1 MKAFQS
7 LSHRGQVRRL
17 KEMARVA
24 LADYDLSVARVKPLF
39 HVENT
44 TFRVWAADG
53 SRYVMRITRPGKQTV
68 EGVRSEMQWLAALRR
83 DTDLVVPEPVPTRDG
98 ELLTIKEVE
107 GVPEPR
113 ICVLFHW
120 VAGKFLNEELT
131 PAHLERVGILT
142 AHLHEHVS
150 RWVPPEGFTRGNVA
164 NLSDKTVARMVN
176 LVAALR
182 SPEDVQIVE
191 AVLARARAVLEAL
204 GDHPEHYG
212 LIHADL
218 HQWNYLF
225 HRREVRAIDFD
236 DCGYGPFLYDLG
248 VTLFNVLDRPDC
260 PALRDALL
268 ASYRSVRPL
277 PAEHEGYLET
287 FYALRRLQIMIWEM
301 EMRDHPAFHDWEVWV
316 TASLEKL
323 KAFVET
329 NPTVAEAH

>member
-1 MKAFQS
+1 MKPFQS

-17 KEMARVA
+17 KEMALAA
-24 LADYDLSVARVKPLF
+24 LADYGLSVARVKPLV

-68 EGVRSEMQWLAALRR
+68 EGVRAEMQWLAALRR
-83 DTDLVVPEPVPTRDG
+83 DTDLIVPEPVPTRDG
-98 ELLTIKEVE
+98 ELLTIKEAE

-120 VAGKFLNEELT
+120 VAGQFLNKELT

-150 RWVPPEGFTRGNVA
+150 RWVPPEGFTRGSVA

-191 AVLARARAVLEAL
+191 AVLARARAVLETL

-218 HQWNYLF
+218 HQDNYLF
-225 HRREVRAIDFD
+225 HRGEVRAIDFD

-248 VTLFNVLDRPDC
+248 VTLFELHHRPDF
-260 PALRDALL
+260 PALRAALL
-268 ASYRSVRPL
+268 SGYRSVRPL
-277 PAEHEGYLET
+277 PTEHEGYLET
-287 FYALRRLQIMIWEM
+287 LYALRHLQIMIWKM
-301 EMRDHPAFHDWEVWV
+301 EMRHHPAFQDWEMDI
-316 TASLEKL
+316 TEGL
-323 KAFVET
+323 KEQTSWF
-329 NPTVAEAH
+329 